1 MAISI
6 LAPKTQ
12 IYYPETD
19 GKPMAETLQ
28 HILVITYLL
37 SALRDYFRNAL
48 DVYVGANNLI
58 YYEEGEPSSVFAPDC
73 YVIFGLDKTP
83 RRVYKLWQ
91 EKRVPS
97 VTFEITSHSTW
108 MEDLGNKRV
117 LYAKLGVQEYF
128 IYDVEHADLEPPLQG
143 FRLEQGE
150 YVRIVPDEHGRLVS
164 RELGLTLQE
173 IDGTLRLIHPAT
185 NEIVLTPDE
194 SYEAARE
201 AEEAAREAEQAAR
214 EAEAHTRAVEQEN
227 ARLRAELEKLRGK
240 QA

>member
-1 MAISI
+1 MAIAS
-6 LAPKTQ
+6 LEPKTD

-37 SALRDYFRNAL
+37 SALRDFFRNAP

-58 YYEEGEPSSVFAPDC
+58 YYEEGNPNAFFAPDV

-91 EKRVPS
+91 EKRAPS
-97 VTFEITSHSTW
+97 VIFEITSHSTW

-128 IYDVEHADLEPPLQG
+128 LYDLEHTDLDPPLQG
-143 FRLEQGE
+143 FYLERGE
-150 YVRIVPDEHGRLVS
+150 YVRIAPDAQGRLES
-164 RELGLTLQE
+164 RALGLRLQE
-173 IDGTLRLIHPAT
+173 IDNTLRLIHPAT
-185 NEIVLTPDE
+185 NEIILTPDE
-194 SYEAARE
+194 NYQAARD
-201 AEEAAREAEQAAR
+201 AEQAAR
-214 EAEAHTRAVEQEN
+214 KAEARARALETEN
-227 ARLRAELEKLRGK
+227 ARLRAELAKLRGK
-240 QA
+240 QD